1 MNGPKDLLV
10 PSLSASPRRSEEISV
25 PIRRTHS
32 DMVKFGGLHDS
43 EWQKVSGHLK
53 DLVCRILRAKNEEDE
68 ASM

>member
-1 MNGPKDLLV
+1 MNGPEKLLV
-10 PSLSASPRRSEEISV
+10 SSLSASPRRSEDINV

-32 DMVKFGGLHDS
+32 DMVKFGGPHDS

-53 DLVCRILRAKNEEDE
+53 DLVCRILRTQIEEEE